1 MLKKLIKNYF
11 ITILINKCYCSEL
24 NIIRGLSCPTIT
36 FNMINTY
43 EKNIIR
49 SLSCPTITF
58 NMINT
63 YEKSIKKHV
72 YDNSNVEK
80 ISNSETSFLQKDY
93 NKLINKSKE
102 KIMYLKCRE
111 RYNIK

>member
-43 EKNIIR
+43 EKN
-49 SLSCPTITF
+49 
-58 NMINT
+58 
-63 YEKSIKKHV
+63 IKKHV